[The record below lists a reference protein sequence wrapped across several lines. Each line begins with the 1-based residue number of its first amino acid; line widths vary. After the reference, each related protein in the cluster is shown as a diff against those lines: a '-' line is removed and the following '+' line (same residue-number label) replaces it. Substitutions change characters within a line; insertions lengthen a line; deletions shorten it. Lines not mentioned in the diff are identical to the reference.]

1 MVLQLFICLLVIA
14 SASLL
19 ITQGR
24 RRRIWSILI
33 FAGLGILAYFFM
45 ENLSR
50 PQTTNFIYQWLPYEE
65 LRADINISSSR
76 RMQHMFLPL
85 TCLLAGLVYLNT
97 LFASEKHSLHFNTL
111 MLLNFVSLI
120 LQASSH
126 DFLQLMFAGCMFSII
141 SFYMPDQIL
150 AKKKIFIFNFLAEM
164 AVFMALAIVYGK
176 TSSVSLTVLPEYA
189 SGGRHRD
196 LVAFLLL
203 FAIGCKCGLFLLN
216 GHYFSLKDAAFNRI
230 ICVMALSVP
239 LSGLILTD
247 KLRPLLQ
254 ISDLTINIL
263 PWWSLL
269 SVVLGLTG
277 ALINNN
283 LKSKVVSLSLAVYA
297 FMLPEVYFNSGRLQ
311 IMVPWMLIFNT
322 LAAAIFVIVSNA
334 ASGENNAA
342 YLGGFWRGTKGNFVL
357 TLLLCA
363 ALGAG
368 FASHSSGQGFMTF
381 TTAYMIVLAL
391 DIKMAYWGRPR
402 ADEKVMA
409 FAQNAGILYWLPL
422 VAVSFWLIWQ
432 NTAWKNI
439 AAYELLA
446 VPAVLLAGM
455 PVLWLIR
462 LGGMKIWQT
471 DVLSGL
477 YERLI
482 ILPLKFL
489 GRVLWLVFDFVVIE
503 RSIIGTISAA
513 ASALVTGVRKIQE
526 ARCSNYI
533 LSILSGILIMLV
545 YWGFYAYE

>member
-1 MVLQLFICLLVIA
+1 M
-14 SASLL
+14 
-19 ITQGR
+19 
-24 RRRIWSILI
+24 
-33 FAGLGILAYFFM
+33 
-45 ENLSR
+45 
-50 PQTTNFIYQWLPYEE
+50 
-65 LRADINISSSR
+65 
-76 RMQHMFLPL
+76 
-85 TCLLAGLVYLNT
+85 
-97 LFASEKHSLHFNTL
+97 
-111 MLLNFVSLI
+111 
-120 LQASSH
+120 
-126 DFLQLMFAGCMFSII
+126 
-141 SFYMPDQIL
+141 
-150 AKKKIFIFNFLAEM
+150 
-164 AVFMALAIVYGK
+164 
-176 TSSVSLTVLPEYA
+176 
-189 SGGRHRD
+189 
-196 LVAFLLL
+196 LL

-216 GHYFSLKDAAFNRI
+216 GHYFSLKNAAFNRI
-230 ICVMALSVP
+230 ICIMALSVP

-254 ISDLTINIL
+254 ISDLTANIL

-269 SVVLGLTG
+269 SVVPGLAG

-311 IMVPWMLIFNT
+311 VMVPWMLIFNT
-322 LAAAIFVIVSNA
+322 LAAVIFVIVSNA
-334 ASGENNAA
+334 ASEENNMA

-368 FASHSSGQGFMTF
+368 FASLNGGQGLMMFAA
-381 TTAYMIVLAL
+381 AYLAILAL

-455 PVLWLIR
+455 PVLWLVR

-503 RSIIGTISAA
+503 RSIIGTVSAA